1 MKKTKDLKALGLA
14 TSRRV
19 VPLVVKNSHVG
30 TGGEGMNPV

>member
-14 TSRRV
+14 TGRRV
-19 VPLVVKNSHVG
+19 VPLVVENSHVG